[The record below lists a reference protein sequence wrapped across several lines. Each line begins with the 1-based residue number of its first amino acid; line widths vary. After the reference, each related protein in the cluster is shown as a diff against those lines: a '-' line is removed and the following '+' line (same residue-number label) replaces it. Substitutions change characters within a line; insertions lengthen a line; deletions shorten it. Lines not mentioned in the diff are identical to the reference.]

1 MFDLMTLSLLLDEA
15 VDSLKK
21 KNKKE
26 TEIREKRKQ
35 QWLLQKT
42 LQERDK
48 NDRVMPIT
56 MKTIM
61 KIDLP
66 SALSLR
72 VM

>member
-1 MFDLMTLSLLLDEA
+1 
-15 VDSLKK
+15 LKK

-26 TEIREKRKQ
+26 TEIREERKQ

-42 LQERDK
+42 SQERDK
-48 NDRVMPIT
+48 NDRVIPTT

-66 SALSLR
+66 SARSLR
-72 VM
+72 VMRTTMKTIMKMD